1 MELTQ
6 LTSSTNAVLKR
17 TDATFSIAYEG
28 ATPSRHAIVEAVHKK
43 HKGLVIVRHVYTQ
56 SGAQAATAHV
66 SIYGDEK
73 IAHVVEQAKLI
84 SKQQKAAPA
93 AEAAAE

>member
-6 LTSSTNAVLKR
+6 LTTHTNTVLKR

-28 ATPSRHAIVEAVHKK
+28 ATPSRHAVVEAVHKK

-56 SGAQAATAHV
+56 SGVQAAVAHV
-66 SIYGDEK
+66 SVYSDEK
-73 IAHVVEQAKLI
+73 IAHAVEQAKLI
-84 SKQQKAAPA
+84 GKQTKAAPA
-93 AEAAAE
+93 AEVAAE